1 MARDQNFQASLYQ
14 FLVQSRENAVLKMY
28 ADTDVGY
35 VFQPAY
41 VKKAGLPLRSIVIVV
56 AALLFGI
63 VCVKVRQ
70 PMDLA
75 FMGID
80 SGAVEG
86 SDNEAMARMRTKIMS
101 VPDCR
106 IIYTADF
113 CGSEAVLER
122 LVGSF
127 AEAGQ
132 AVETISVS
140 SNADLLGESVE
151 KDIET
156 AASEGNYVFVRVPSS
171 LSLKQ

>member
-1 MARDQNFQASLYQ
+1 
-14 FLVQSRENAVLKMY
+14 
-28 ADTDVGY
+28 
-35 VFQPAY
+35 
-41 VKKAGLPLRSIVIVV
+41 
-56 AALLFGI
+56 
-63 VCVKVRQ
+63 
-70 PMDLA
+70 MDLA

-86 SDNEAMARMRTKIMS
+86 SDKEAMARMRTKIMS

-113 CGSEAVLER
+113 CGSEAVLES

-156 AASEGNYVFVRVPSS
+156 AASEGNYVFVRVPSAENVFEIENRVDRHDACLFVVVPKTMRRS
-171 LSLKQ
+171 VLKKILSGQSVSKVFTVIS